1 MAAKGDIFTRD
12 IPITLH
18 DGTILRKKRHQDQSK
33 RFSEIIV
40 DVNGDENWNTRDRT
54 NSYSSELRFSI
65 NGASRPEKNSL
76 QDLREGA
83 RGIYQRAEKLE
94 QKMNTSSHYD
104 ARAKSPVPEVPD
116 DKYSNTNKVRSSNH
130 DNSSTE
136 ILNIQQNFGYV
147 KKPQTKPGA
156 IKPLIYYRNY
166 GSAKHLLSA
175 DRRNEP
181 TYQSENNICRGI
193 NKSEVDVKKETEN
206 ILPITTVKGIQR
218 RKKILEEEQ
227 PRLVNPFLDEDLLKK
242 HSSAN
247 ENNTHLDA
255 SENYWLHVTKDI
267 GCKTVSRQQLNSM
280 DAATQTIKGN
290 KNCKVM

>member
-1 MAAKGDIFTRD
+1 M
-12 IPITLH
+12 
-18 DGTILRKKRHQDQSK
+18 
-33 RFSEIIV
+33 
-40 DVNGDENWNTRDRT
+40 
-54 NSYSSELRFSI
+54 
-65 NGASRPEKNSL
+65 
-76 QDLREGA
+76 
-83 RGIYQRAEKLE
+83 
-94 QKMNTSSHYD
+94 
-104 ARAKSPVPEVPD
+104 PEVPD

-175 DRRNEP
+175 ERRNEP

-193 NKSEVDVKKETEN
+193 NKSEVDVKKETEMK
-206 ILPITTVKGIQR
+206 LPITTVKGIQR

-242 HSSAN
+242 HSSEN
-247 ENNTHLDA
+247 ENNTNLDA

-267 GCKTVSRQQLNSM
+267 GCKTVSQQQLNSM
-280 DAATQTIKGN
+280 DAATQTVKGN